1 MLNIL
6 IMIFNLIGSAMPL
19 IILCY
24 MLVFITKGRKVR
36 QKTIWS
42 YLTVAII
49 MFGILLRT

>member
-6 IMIFNLIGSAMPL
+6 MMIFNLIGSATPL

-24 MLVFITKGRKVR
+24 MLVFISKGRKVR
-36 QKTIWS
+36 QETVWS
-42 YLTVAII
+42 YVVVAVI